1 MMKESTKKV
10 HLLKFKVQVKTS
22 DIEEGECRKPSKC
35 MEKLAV
41 ERALKELFPHEK
53 QNHRVRVHAGATTFN
68 AKGYRW
74 HAIQHRID
82 KSALIKFDKKQA
94 VEPHSYTLEAQ
105 RKSKLV
111 KATPT
116 RRRQINAAR
125 KRRIAAG
132 RPDKR
137 YTMHDRVVGYA

>member
-1 MMKESTKKV
+1 MKLHTRKV
-10 HLLKFKVQVKTS
+10 EWFKFKVNVKPV
-22 DIEEGECRKPSKC
+22 DIETGECRKPSKC

-41 ERALKELFPHEK
+41 ERSIKELFPKDK
-53 QNHRVRVHAGATTFN
+53 QNPRVRVNAGFTTFN
-68 AKGYRW
+68 AGGYRW
-74 HAIQHRID
+74 RALQHRIA
-82 KSALIKFDKKQA
+82 KAALIQFDKKHP
-94 VEPHSYTLEAQ
+94 VDPHSYTLQAQ
-105 RKSKLV
+105 REAKLV
-111 KATPT
+111 QATPT

>member
-53 QNHRVRVHAGATTFN
+53 QNHRVRVNAGFTTFN
-68 AKGYRW
+68 AGGYRW
-74 HAIQHRID
+74 RALQHRIA
-82 KSALIKFDKKQA
+82 KAALIQFDKKHP
-94 VEPHSYTLEAQ
+94 VDPHSYTLQAQ
-105 RKSKLV
+105 REAKLV
-111 KATPT
+111 QATPT